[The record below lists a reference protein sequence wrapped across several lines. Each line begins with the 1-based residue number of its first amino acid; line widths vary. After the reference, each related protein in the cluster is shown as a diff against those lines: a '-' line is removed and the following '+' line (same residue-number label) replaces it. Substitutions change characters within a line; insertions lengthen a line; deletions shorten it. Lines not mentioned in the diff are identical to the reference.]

1 MTFSSYNFNIY
12 YFYTPLIMN
21 FTEYPTFFIKYL
33 HYRPLISNFC
43 KFQIAK
49 KIQPLAYSS
58 LTSESAF
65 ASFSFSPLPPF

>member
-1 MTFSSYNFNIY
+1 MKHICCIILCFCTSIGSYAQN
-12 YFYTPLIMN
+12 
-21 FTEYPTFFIKYL
+21 
-33 HYRPLISNFC
+33 ISNFC
-43 KFQIAK
+43 KFQIAN